1 MTALSCRVPTV
12 TSNLSECWL
21 AIWYCF
27 MSLSIKLIDPSP
39 PCLRHVVD
47 HRGSVCVPVIWI
59 WYNGMIT
66 VHDGLCLRVR
76 WCGPSSYAYT
86 DCGCD
91 WAVYVKVAL
100 KEVQS
105 NLIKGICNW
114 VTAKDSAAKHTGM
127 YACKHRDHVQYC
139 MQTQALT
146 KTLLHQYLLWI
157 KRLVDELR
165 L

>member
-1 MTALSCRVPTV
+1 
-12 TSNLSECWL
+12 
-21 AIWYCF
+21 
-27 MSLSIKLIDPSP
+27 
-39 PCLRHVVD
+39 
-47 HRGSVCVPVIWI
+47 
-59 WYNGMIT
+59 MIT

-76 WCGPSSYAYT
+76 WCGPSSYAYA

-139 MQTQALT
+139 MWCSGKDNGWYKLKPNDQTLNENFASSVSIMDKMTGGWATSLEPGLT
-146 KTLLHQYLLWI
+146 FAGSMCFLVLHQCE
-157 KRLVDELR
+157 KQDKN
-165 L
+165 